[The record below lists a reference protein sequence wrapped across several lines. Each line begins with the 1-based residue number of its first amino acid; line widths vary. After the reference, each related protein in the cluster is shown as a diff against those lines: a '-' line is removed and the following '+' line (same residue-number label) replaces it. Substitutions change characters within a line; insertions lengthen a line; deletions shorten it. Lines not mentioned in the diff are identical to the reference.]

1 MENFLQNF
9 SLKDRLGLKALLFLI
24 PILLLNIQ
32 DVFGQ
37 ATPCASPIVYFL
49 KTEGTSTDAALDG
62 KIRLY
67 GDVTGTN
74 KVVVSTT
81 ALAAPTGNTEFT
93 NAALFSSFT
102 NGYIKTNAPNTN
114 QTYYIR
120 VYSADGL
127 CYTDNTV
134 NFEKTNFTAIPTQP
148 DIMVAVS
155 HNGGAFVAKN
165 TPFTAVVT
173 VQNDGT
179 ATATGLEVTI
189 TIPAGLTVGTP
200 TASVGT
206 YSAATGKWTIPS
218 VAVGSINN
226 ATLTFANTLST
237 TEGVKFI
244 SANLTA
250 ETQIDK
256 DSSPTTNNAGED
268 DQSTACVST
277 PYELCNGNK
286 IDITLASYTG
296 IVWKKDGVAIT
307 GTVAGQYT
315 VNANGSLTIYSIG
328 EYSYNITSGPNACP
342 TGGCCPIK
350 VVAAPLPV
358 LSLTSTPVSCFGGN
372 NGTIT
377 ATATS
382 GTMPYEFSKDGTA
395 FQSSGIFSSL
405 SANNYTI
412 TAKDV
417 QGCTATATISITQPT
432 LLTASIA
439 PTAPVICNGQSV
451 SLNASAVGGTTPYTY
466 AWSTGL
472 GAGASKTVSP
482 TATTLYT
489 VTVTDGNGCTSTAT
503 VNVTVNQTPI
513 ASAPAVAAICAG
525 GTINLTSSN
534 TNGAITSGLS
544 YSWSGPA
551 SFTSTAQ
558 NPSRPSAT
566 VAMGGIYTV
575 TITSATGGCTSTAT
589 VNVTVNQTP
598 IASAPAVAAICAG
611 GIINLTSSN
620 TNSLITTGLSYSWSG
635 PNSFTSSTQNPSI
648 SNATVAASGIYIVTI
663 TSATGGCTSTATVNV
678 TVNQTPIATA
688 PAVAAICAGGTIN
701 LTSSN
706 TNGAITTGLSYAWS
720 GPNSFTSSTQNPS
733 ISNAI
738 VAASGIYTVTITSA
752 TGGCTS
758 TATVNVT
765 VNQTPIATAP
775 AVAAICAGGTINL
788 TSSNTNGAIT
798 SGLSYSWSGPNSF
811 TSSTQNP
818 SISNA
823 TVTASGIYTVTITS
837 ATGGCTS
844 TATVNVTV
852 NQTPIASAPA
862 VAAICAGGTINLTS
876 SNTNGAITTGLSYA
890 WSGPASFTSTAQNPS
905 RPSATVAMGGIYT
918 VTITSATGG
927 CTSTATVNVT
937 VNQTPVASATGDVE
951 CVGSTVNLTASNT
964 NASITSGLTYSW
976 AGPNGFTSNTQNP
989 AITNVTAAA
998 GGVYTVTVMS
1008 GTGGCTSTATV
1019 NVTIN
1024 PLPTATLTA
1033 PATCAG
1039 ATTVLAPSGLSN
1051 AATFLWST
1059 GATTSSISV
1068 NPTVPTGY
1076 TLTITSASSP
1086 ACSITRT
1093 VWLDVK
1099 ALPTAEVTVIPSSC
1113 IGSVSQSN
1121 GQLMLN
1127 KYKDS
1132 DQVAYGSPISA
1143 TPTFTS
1149 VPAGGIFASG
1159 LPNTAATYTIRL
1171 KNTITNCTNDLT
1183 ATMTVTV
1190 CPCPAGYC
1198 EPATVVKT
1206 K

>member
-1 MENFLQNF
+1 MLKQFLLVSKLTYRINPKYQNTLRLMEKILRNLVF
-9 SLKDRLGLKALLFLI
+9 KDRLGMKLTLLLI
-24 PILLLNIQ
+24 PILFLNFQ
-32 DVFGQ
+32 DAFGQ

-49 KTEGTSTDAALDG
+49 KTEATSTDVALDG
-62 KIRLY
+62 KIKLY
-67 GDVTGTN
+67 GDVTGAN
-74 KVVVSTT
+74 KVVISTT
-81 ALAAPTGNTEFT
+81 ALAAPTNNTEFT
-93 NAALFSSFT
+93 NAALFSTFT

-114 QTYYIR
+114 QTYYVR

-134 NFEKTNFTAIPTQP
+134 NFEKTNFTTIPTQP

-165 TPFTAVVT
+165 TPFTTVVT

-189 TIPAGLTVGTP
+189 TIPAGITVGTA

-218 VAVGSINN
+218 VAPGSTNN
-226 ATLTFANTLST
+226 ATLTFANTQST

-244 SANLTA
+244 SAILTA
-250 ETQIDK
+250 ETQTDK
-256 DSSPTTNNAGED
+256 DSSPTTTNAGED

-296 IVWKKDGVAIT
+296 IVWKKDGVTIT
-307 GTVAGQYT
+307 GSVAGQYT

-328 EYSYNITSGPNACP
+328 EYTYNITSGPNACP

-372 NGTIT
+372 NGTVT

-382 GTMPYEFSKDGTA
+382 GTTPYEFSKDGTA
-395 FQSSGIFSSL
+395 FQSSGVFSSL
-405 SANNYTI
+405 TANNYTI
-412 TAKDV
+412 TAKDF
-417 QGCTATATISITQPT
+417 QGCTATATITVTQPT

-451 SLNASAVGGTTPYTY
+451 SLNASAAGGTSPYTY
-466 AWSTGL
+466 AWSAGL

-482 TATTLYT
+482 TTTTLYT
-489 VTVTDGNGCTSTAT
+489 VTVTDGNGCTATAT

-534 TNGAITSGLS
+534 TNAAITTGLS

-558 NPSRPSAT
+558 NPSRPNAT
-566 VAMGGIYTV
+566 VAM
-575 TITSATGGCTSTAT
+575 
-589 VNVTVNQTP
+589 
-598 IASAPAVAAICAG
+598 
-611 GIINLTSSN
+611 
-620 TNSLITTGLSYSWSG
+620 
-635 PNSFTSSTQNPSI
+635 
-648 SNATVAASGIYIVTI
+648 
-663 TSATGGCTSTATVNV
+663 
-678 TVNQTPIATA
+678 
-688 PAVAAICAGGTIN
+688 
-701 LTSSN
+701 
-706 TNGAITTGLSYAWS
+706 
-720 GPNSFTSSTQNPS
+720 
-733 ISNAI
+733 
-738 VAASGIYTVTITSA
+738 
-752 TGGCTS
+752 
-758 TATVNVT
+758 
-765 VNQTPIATAP
+765 
-775 AVAAICAGGTINL
+775 
-788 TSSNTNGAIT
+788 
-798 SGLSYSWSGPNSF
+798 
-811 TSSTQNP
+811 
-818 SISNA
+818 
-823 TVTASGIYTVTITS
+823 SGIYTVTITS

-852 NQTPIASAPA
+852 NQTPIASATGDVKCVGA
-862 VAAICAGGTINLTS
+862 TVNLTS
-876 SNTNGAITTGLSYA
+876 SNTNAAITTGLSYS
-890 WSGPASFTSTAQNPS
+890 WSGPNSFTSNAQNPTITNVT
-905 RPSATVAMGGIYT
+905 AAAAGVYT
-918 VTITSATGG
+918 VTITSA
-927 CTSTATVNVT
+927 
-937 VNQTPVASATGDVE
+937 
-951 CVGSTVNLTASNT
+951 
-964 NASITSGLTYSW
+964 
-976 AGPNGFTSNTQNP
+976 
-989 AITNVTAAA
+989 
-998 GGVYTVTVMS
+998 
-1008 GTGGCTSTATV
+1008 TGGCTSTATV

-1033 PATCAG
+1033 PAVCAG
-1039 ATTVLAPSGLSN
+1039 TTTVLAPTGLSN

-1068 NPTVPTGY
+1068 NPTEPTGY

-1099 ALPTAEVTVIPSSC
+1099 PLPTAEVTVIPSSC
-1113 IGSVSQSN
+1113 IGSISQNN

-1143 TPTFTS
+1143 TPTFVN
-1149 VPAGGIFASG
+1149 VPAGGIFATG
-1159 LPNTAATYTIRL
+1159 LANTAATYTIRL
-1171 KNTITNCTNDLT
+1171 KNTITSCTNDFT